1 MFTRYVQSVVTVAQL
16 SFRLGGTDGVSVEAA
31 KWAGA
36 LRSLGCVVR
45 TVAGDGPVDRV
56 VPGLAWGAAAG
67 PDRESVEAA
76 LDNADVVVVE
86 NLCSLPLNPRA
97 AAVVADVLRGRPALM
112 HHFDLPWQR
121 ARFASTPFDGPWHDP
136 PWAHVCINRLSAGE
150 LAARRGIEADVLYN
164 AFDLDVPGVSQ
175 RDARRMLG
183 WPDDGLLVLQP
194 TRAIERKNIGAG
206 LALAAAL
213 GASYWLTGP
222 AEEGYEPPLDASVTV
237 RWERCDDMALAYAA
251 CDVVAFPSS
260 VEGFGNPVLESAV
273 HRRPLAV
280 LGYPVLDEL
289 AGFGLQWLRADE
301 PDGVRAWLSS
311 PAESRQKLLAANREV
326 AREHFSLADLPGKLA
341 SLFERQGWGL

>member
-1 MFTRYVQSVVTVAQL
+1 MVSVAQV

-36 LRSLGCVVR
+36 LRALGCRVR
-45 TVAGDGPVDRV
+45 TVAGAGPVDRL
-56 VPGLAWGAAAG
+56 VPGLAWGAESG

-76 LDNADVVVVE
+76 LEDADVVVVE

-97 AAVVADVLRGRPALM
+97 GAVVADVLRGRPAVM

-121 ARFASTPFDGPWHDP
+121 ARFASAAFDGPADDP
-136 PWAHVCINRLSAGE
+136 AWAHVCINRLSAGE
-150 LAARRGIEADVLYN
+150 LMARRGLAADVLYN
-164 AFDLDVPGVSQ
+164 AFDLDVPEVSQ
-175 RDARRMLG
+175 ANARRALG

-194 TRAIERKNIGAG
+194 TRAIERKSIGVG
-206 LALAAAL
+206 LALATAL

-222 AEEGYEPPLDASVTV
+222 AEEGYSPPLEGATVPV

-273 HRRPLAV
+273 HQKALAV

-289 AGFGLQWLRADE
+289 AEFGFAWLRADD
-301 PDGVRAWLSS
+301 PDGVRAWLCA

-341 SLFERQGWGL
+341 ALFERQGWAL